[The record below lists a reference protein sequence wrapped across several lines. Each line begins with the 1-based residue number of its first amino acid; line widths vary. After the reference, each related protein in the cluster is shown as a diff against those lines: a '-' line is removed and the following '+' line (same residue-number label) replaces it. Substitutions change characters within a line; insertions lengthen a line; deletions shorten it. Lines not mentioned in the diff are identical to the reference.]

1 MSLIHEKAVQRFHD
15 LVASSDGICL
25 ITHEPIVKPAYT
37 LCGHVF
43 EWDALIDWRNMHSE
57 KDVKHWKCPY
67 CSYVSTVAF
76 IHSTQKSAIYFL
88 EKTPIRLLPKY

>member
-1 MSLIHEKAVQRFHD
+1 MSLIHEKAVQRFCN

-43 EWDALIDWRNMHSE
+43 EWDALVDWRNTHSVAS
-57 KDVKHWKCPY
+57 KKHWACPY
-67 CSYVSTVAF
+67 CSYVSPVAF
-76 IHSTQKSAIYFL
+76 IHPTEKSVIYFL
-88 EKTPIRLLPKY
+88 ERTPIRLLPK